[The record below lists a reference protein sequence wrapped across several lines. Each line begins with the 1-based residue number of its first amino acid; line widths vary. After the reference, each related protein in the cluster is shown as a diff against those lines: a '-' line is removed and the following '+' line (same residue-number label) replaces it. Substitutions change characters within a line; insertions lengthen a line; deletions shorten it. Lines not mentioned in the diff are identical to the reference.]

1 MSAKKVPLG
10 GKPTKKA
17 TPTNA
22 DEWVA
27 NQGATETAEVPAGK
41 MKRLTLDIP
50 EELHN
55 SIKAQCAM
63 RGVKMVDEIRVL
75 LLQKY
80 SK

>member
-1 MSAKKVPLG
+1 MSAKKVSLS

-17 TPTNA
+17 APTNA

-27 NQGATETAEVPAGK
+27 SQSAAGTAGATTGK